1 MYEACHAW
9 AIAPII
15 PPRKRARARKGAA
28 FAHRNEAVK
37 ACRRLGR
44 QIWKDWSGYHRRS
57 LVETKMGCFKR
68 LGEKVSARTFERQ
81 VVELNIRAAILNRS
95 CSNQQQLA
103 ICQNAGFAYFQ
114 RSFGAGCHPTTNNQK
129 AVQRTAFLNS

>member
-1 MYEACHAW
+1 
-9 AIAPII
+9 
-15 PPRKRARARKGAA
+15 
-28 FAHRNEAVK
+28 
-37 ACRRLGR
+37 
-44 QIWKDWSGYHRRS
+44 
-57 LVETKMGCFKR
+57 MGCFKR

-114 RSFGAGCHPTTNNQK
+114 RSFGAGCHPTTIFPSRALRGFFICAGDCPAPPQP
-129 AVQRTAFLNS
+129 VVR